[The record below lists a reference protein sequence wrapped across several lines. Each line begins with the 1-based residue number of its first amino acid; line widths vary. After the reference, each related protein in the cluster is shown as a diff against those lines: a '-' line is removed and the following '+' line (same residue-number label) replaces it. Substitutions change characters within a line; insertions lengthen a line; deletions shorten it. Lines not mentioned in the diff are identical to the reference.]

1 MVRLLKHPV
10 AQFLA
15 AGFVT
20 VVLVLVATGRLSG
33 TAAADEAIED
43 AVATT
48 ELLARSV
55 AEPAI
60 PPGLVDGD
68 PGALDRFDRRVLARL
83 MVDDVERVKIWD
95 ARGRIVYSDRTQLIG
110 DTYELGPSERA
121 VLASGDLEAEQSDL
135 SKEEN
140 RYERSSGGLLEVYT
154 RIRSPEG
161 EPLLFE
167 VYYSAAEI
175 EARRAEVLAAFRPIT
190 VGALLALLALTTPL
204 VWVLTRRLRRASAER
219 ERLLRAAVDASE
231 AERRRIARDLH
242 DTVVQDLS
250 GTAFA
255 LAAAA
260 REGGARPEAL
270 ESMAGSL
277 RTSLRSLRSLLV
289 EIHPPK
295 LGTAGLAG
303 ALEDLVAP
311 AAAHGVE
318 AHLDTDGL
326 GSVDPEAAALVW
338 RVAQE
343 AVRNVLR
350 HADASSLRVAVS
362 GEGTTVRLVVE
373 DDGRGFEPREAHDR
387 TSFGLRGLAGLVEEA
402 GGSLEVSAAP
412 GQGTRVAVVV
422 GAS

>member
-1 MVRLLKHPV
+1 VLKNPV
-10 AQFLA
+10 VQFLA

-20 VVLVLVATGRLSG
+20 VVLVLVATARLSG

-43 AVATT
+43 AIATT

-55 AEPAI
+55 VEPAM
-60 PPGLVDGD
+60 PPGLVAGD
-68 PGALDRFDRRVLARL
+68 PGALDRFDRRVLSRL
-83 MVDDVERVKIWD
+83 MVQDVERVKIWD
-95 ARGRIVYSDRTQLIG
+95 THGRIVYSDQTQLIG

-121 VLASGDLEAEQSDL
+121 VLASGSLEAEQSDL
-135 SKEEN
+135 TKEEN
-140 RYERSSGGLLEVYT
+140 RYERNSGGLLEVYT

-167 VYYSAAEI
+167 VYYSAADV
-175 EARRAEVLAAFRPIT
+175 EARRTEVLAAFRPIT

-204 VWVLTRRLRRASAER
+204 VWALTRRLRRASLDR
-219 ERLLRAAVDASE
+219 ERLLRAAVEASE

-242 DTVVQDLS
+242 DGVVQDLS

-260 REGGARPEAL
+260 REGGAPPPAL

-277 RTSLRSLRSLLV
+277 RESLRSLRSLLV
-289 EIHPPK
+289 EIHPPD
-295 LGTAGLAG
+295 LATIGLAG

-311 AAAHGVE
+311 AAAQGVE
-318 AHLDTDGL
+318 AELDTSGL
-326 GSVDPEAAALVW
+326 GSLDPGAAALVW

-350 HADASSLRVAVS
+350 HAGASTLHVVVTGQGPS
-362 GEGTTVRLVVE
+362 GRLVVT
-373 DDGRGFEPREAHDR
+373 DDGRGFDPGEARDR
-387 TSFGLRGLAGLVEEA
+387 TRFGLRGLAGLVADA
-402 GGSLEVSAAP
+402 GGSLEVSSAP
-412 GQGTRVAVVV
+412 GRGTTVCVTV
-422 GAS
+422 GGA

>member
-33 TAAADEAIED
+33 TAAAAEAIDD

-83 MVDDVERVKIWD
+83 MVDDVARVKIWD
-95 ARGRIVYSDRTQLIG
+95 ARGRIVYSDQTQLIG

-140 RYERSSGGLLEVYT
+140 RYERTGGGLLEVYT

-204 VWVLTRRLRRASAER
+204 VWVLTRQLRRASAER

-250 GTAFA
+250 GTAFT

-277 RTSLRSLRSLLV
+277 RNSLRSLRSLVV

-311 AAAHGVE
+311 AAARGVE
-318 AHLDTDGL
+318 AHLDTEGL

-362 GEGTTVRLVVE
+362 GEGTAVRLVVE
-373 DDGRGFEPREAHDR
+373 DDGRGFDPREAHDR

-402 GGSLEVSAAP
+402 GGSLTVSAAP
-412 GQGTRVAVVV
+412 GRGTRVAVVV
-422 GAS
+422 GPS

>member
-55 AEPAI
+55 AEPAL

-83 MVDDVERVKIWD
+83 MVEDVERVKIWD
-95 ARGRIVYSDRTQLIG
+95 ARGRIVYSDQTQLIG
-110 DTYELGPSERA
+110 DTYDLGASEQA

-140 RYERSSGGLLEVYT
+140 RYERTSGGLLEVYT
-154 RIRSPEG
+154 RIWSPEG

-175 EARRAEVLAAFRPIT
+175 EARRAEVLSAFRPIT

-204 VWVLTRRLRRASAER
+204 VWVLTRRLRRASEDR

-260 REGGARPEAL
+260 REGGAPPDSL
-270 ESMAGSL
+270 ESMAGSV
-277 RTSLRSLRSLLV
+277 RDSLRSLRSLLV
-289 EIHPPK
+289 EIHPPN

-303 ALEDLVAP
+303 ALEDLLAP
-311 AAAHGVE
+311 AAARGVE
-318 AHLDTDGL
+318 AQLDTERL
-326 GSVDPEAAALVW
+326 GTVDPAAAALVW

-350 HADASSLRVAVS
+350 HAEASSLHVAVS
-362 GEGTTVRLVVE
+362 GSGDSVRLVVE
-373 DDGRGFEPREAHDR
+373 DDGRGFDPGEARDR
-387 TSFGLRGLAGLVEEA
+387 TSFGLRGLTGLVEEA
-402 GGSLEVSAAP
+402 GGTLDVTASP
-412 GQGTRVAVVV
+412 GRGTRVTMAV
-422 GAS
+422 GPT